1 MARKRKNFTP
11 LTRREAFKRSGG
23 ICENNLCQTP
33 ITWETMQVD
42 HILPDAMGGDNS
54 LSNAACLCK
63 HCHSIKTNGVVGDK
77 AEIAKRRRQ
86 IKRQG
91 QPKQTRAK
99 IQSRGFDKTLRKK
112 FNGEVERR

>member
-1 MARKRKNFTP
+1 MALKRREFTA
-11 LTRREAFKRSGG
+11 LTKREAFKRSGG
-23 ICENNLCQTP
+23 TCDNNLCQTP

-63 HCHSIKTNGVVGDK
+63 PCHDAKTNGTVGDK
-77 AEIAKRRRQ
+77 FEIAKRRRQ

-99 IQSRGFDKTLRKK
+99 IQSPRL
-112 FNGEVERR
+112 